1 MKIVTEAIVVDK
13 NAKRGTGQYEGR
25 TFYNIVL
32 GEKKDLNGFPTMDT
46 QVIGVPADVYQ
57 QAEVGKVN
65 RFGGSF
71 GGVKNKFWKF
81 DQFLGVVENKSK

>member
-13 NAKRGTGQYEGR
+13 NRKEGTGSFVGR

-32 GEKKDLNGFPTMDT
+32 GEPRDLNGFTTMDT
-46 QVIGVPADVYQ
+46 QVIGVPEDVFNK
-57 QAEVGKVN
+57 AVVGKVN

-71 GGVKNKFWKF
+71 GGLKQKFWKF
-81 DQFLGVVENKSK
+81 DSFLGVVDKK